1 MLFTADADPYVTGKE
16 RNTERAR
23 VLASMIQPEVL
34 DLDVIRAFTSVIARD
49 HIRLGNIEILAGKVA
64 LFFAPGRE
72 GLVAEKKGRNAAFK
86 RPKARREAVTVNL
99 VLLVIWEG
107 QNPVFR
113 EFEGS
118 LSGFH
123 GAGGL
128 DFQADD
134 AKGRRRRIG
143 RGVKLHVIPVRR
155 ARRRANEAH
164 RCAALRP
171 SQGRET
177 VGDSGFV
184 GDSAEIGTGHTLAR
198 CGADR

>member
-1 MLFTADADPYVTGKE
+1 MVQ
-16 RNTERAR
+16 
-23 VLASMIQPEVL
+23 SEVL
-34 DLDVIRAFTSVIARD
+34 NLNVSRAFTSVIARD
-49 HIRLGNIEILAGKVA
+49 HIRLGNVKILAGKVA

-113 EFEGS
+113 EFESS
-118 LSGFH
+118 LAGFH

-134 AKGRRRRIG
+134 ADRRRRRVR
-143 RGVKLHVIPVRR
+143 RGVKLDVIPVRR
-155 ARRRANEAH
+155 AGGGANEAN
-164 RCAALRP
+164 RNAAFGP
-171 SQGRET
+171 SQGCET
-177 VGDSGFV
+177 VGNAQFV
-184 GDSAEIGTGHTLAR
+184 GGPAKIGSGHILVFV
-198 CGADR
+198 G